1 MKCIMTS
8 CNNIDKDYAFN
19 KVSKYINED
28 MKVVCVPF
36 ASELHWQLNG
46 DFKNYKEQH
55 FRVFEKF
62 GIKRKNICI
71 AKLSEGREKII
82 EKIEIVLILIFLILR

>member
-8 CNNIDKDYAFN
+8 CNNIDKEYAFD
-19 KVSKYINED
+19 KVSKYVHED
-28 MKVVCVPF
+28 MKIVCVPF

-46 DFKNYKEQH
+46 DFRNYIEQH
-55 FRVFEKF
+55 FKVFEKF
-62 GIKRKNICI
+62 GIKRKNIYI

-82 EKIEIVLILIFLILR
+82 EKI